1 MFLKECEY
9 KFKRKNVISHIA
21 DDLEHD
27 FDDFDE
33 SNEEQIMVSFF
44 EKVSL
49 FVQNVF

>member
-1 MFLKECEY
+1 MWIQW
-9 KFKRKNVISHIA
+9 KRKNVISHIS
-21 DDLEHD
+21 DDLKHD
-27 FDDFDE
+27 FDDSHE